1 MTYEEFNS
9 FCKKYRLLSASRY
22 TPTAK
27 AGSAPYIP
35 GLYIPY
41 QIQYMFSDYDYLE
54 IASVQVEISNGKIT
68 DVTLKYKTRILNTST
83 FDEACSIF
91 EFDFLP
97 KIKMFKLNK
106 KIECIEQDFE

>member
-1 MTYEEFNS
+1 MTEIEFNT
-9 FCKKYRLLSASRY
+9 FCNKFRLLSASRHH
-22 TPTAK
+22 PTAK
-27 AGSAPYIP
+27 VGF

-41 QIQYMFSDYDYLE
+41 RIQYMFSDYDFLD
-54 IASVQVEISNGKIT
+54 IAEVKVEISNDKIT
-68 DVTLKYKTRILNTST
+68 DVILKFKTRVLNTST

>member
-1 MTYEEFNS
+1 MTEIEFNT
-9 FCKKYRLLSASRY
+9 FCDKFRLLSASTY
-22 TPTAK
+22 HPTAK
-27 AGSAPYIP
+27 VGF

-41 QIQYMFSDYDYLE
+41 RIQYMFSDYDFLD
-54 IASVQVEISNGKIT
+54 IAEVKVEISNNKIT
-68 DVTLKYKTRILNTST
+68 DVILKFKTRVLNTST
-83 FDEACSIF
+83 FEEACSIF

>member
-1 MTYEEFNS
+1 MTEIEFNT
-9 FCKKYRLLSASRY
+9 FCDKFRLLSAATY
-22 TPTAK
+22 HPTAK
-27 AGSAPYIP
+27 VGF

-41 QIQYMFSDYDYLE
+41 RIQYMFSDYDFLD
-54 IASVQVEISNGKIT
+54 IAEVKVEISNNKIT
-68 DVTLKYKTRILNTST
+68 DVILKFKSRVLNTST
-83 FDEACSIF
+83 FEEACSIF

>member
-1 MTYEEFNS
+1 MTEEEFNT
-9 FCKKYRLLSASRY
+9 FCNKFRLLSASKY
-22 TPTAK
+22 TPPTTK
-27 AGSAPYIP
+27 AYF

-54 IASVQVEISNGKIT
+54 IASVQVEISNNKIT
-68 DVTLKYKTRILNTST
+68 DVILKFKTRELNTST
-83 FDEACSIF
+83 FNEACSIF

>member
-1 MTYEEFNS
+1 MTEIEFNT
-9 FCKKYRLLSASRY
+9 FCYKFRLLSASTY
-22 TPTAK
+22 HPTAK
-27 AGSAPYIP
+27 VGF

-41 QIQYMFSDYDYLE
+41 RIQYMFSDYDFLD
-54 IASVQVEISNGKIT
+54 IAEVKVEISNDKIT
-68 DVTLKYKTRILNTST
+68 DVILKFKSRVLNTST
-83 FDEACSIF
+83 FEEACSIF

>member
-9 FCKKYRLLSASRY
+9 FCEKFRLLSISTY

-27 AGSAPYIP
+27 AGIGLYIP

-41 QIQYMFSDYDYLE
+41 KIQYMFSDYDFLD
-54 IASVQVEISNGKIT
+54 IAKVEVEFSNDKIT
-68 DVTLKYKTRILNTST
+68 NVILKFKTKVLNTSK

-91 EFDFLP
+91 ESEYLP
-97 KIKMFKLNK
+97 KIKMYKLHK
-106 KIECIEQDFE
+106 KIKDLEQDFE

>member
-1 MTYEEFNS
+1 MTVEEFNT
-9 FCKKYRLLSASRY
+9 FCNKFRLLSASRY
-22 TPTAK
+22 TPTA
-27 AGSAPYIP
+27 IF

-41 QIQYMFSDYDYLE
+41 QIQYMFSDYDFLD
-54 IASVQVEISNGKIT
+54 IAEVKVEISNNKIT
-68 DVTLKYKTRILNTST
+68 DVILKFKSRVLNTST
-83 FDEACSIF
+83 FEEACSIF

>member
-1 MTYEEFNS
+1 MTEIEFNT
-9 FCKKYRLLSASRY
+9 FCNKFRLLSTSRY
-22 TPTAK
+22 HPTAK
-27 AGSAPYIP
+27 VGF

-54 IASVQVEISNGKIT
+54 IASVQVEISNDKIT
-68 DVTLKYKTRILNTST
+68 DVILKFKTRVLNTST

>member
-1 MTYEEFNS
+1 MTEIEFNT
-9 FCKKYRLLSASRY
+9 FCDKFRLLSAASY
-22 TPTAK
+22 LPTAK
-27 AGSAPYIP
+27 VGF

-41 QIQYMFSDYDYLE
+41 RIQYMFSDYDFLD
-54 IASVQVEISNGKIT
+54 IAEVKVEISNNKIT
-68 DVTLKYKTRILNTST
+68 DVILKFKTRVLNTST
-83 FDEACSIF
+83 FEEACSIF

>member
-1 MTYEEFNS
+1 MTEIEFNT
-9 FCKKYRLLSASRY
+9 FCDKFRLLSASSY
-22 TPTAK
+22 LPTAK
-27 AGSAPYIP
+27 VGF

-41 QIQYMFSDYDYLE
+41 RIQYMFSDYDFLD
-54 IASVQVEISNGKIT
+54 IAEVKVEISNNKIT
-68 DVTLKYKTRILNTST
+68 DVILKFKSRVLNTST
-83 FDEACSIF
+83 FEEACSIF

>member
-1 MTYEEFNS
+1 MTYEEFNT
-9 FCKKYRLLSASRY
+9 FCNKFRLLSASKY
-22 TPTAK
+22 IPTDK
-27 AGSAPYIP
+27 AGI
-35 GLYIPY
+35 GIYIPY
-41 QIQYMFSDYDYLE
+41 KIQYMFSDYDYLE

>member
-9 FCKKYRLLSASRY
+9 FCKKYRLLSALRY

-54 IASVQVEISNGKIT
+54 IASVQVEFSNDKIT
-68 DVTLKYKTRILNTST
+68 DVILKFKTRVFNTST

-106 KIECIEQDFE
+106 KNECIE

>member
-1 MTYEEFNS
+1 MTEIEFNT
-9 FCKKYRLLSASRY
+9 FCDKFRLLSAASY
-22 TPTAK
+22 LPTAK
-27 AGSAPYIP
+27 VGF

-41 QIQYMFSDYDYLE
+41 RIQYMFSDYDFLD
-54 IASVQVEISNGKIT
+54 IAEVKVEISNNKIT
-68 DVTLKYKTRILNTST
+68 DVILKFKSRVLNTST
-83 FDEACSIF
+83 FEEACSIF